1 MRILGVFA
9 HPDDETFC
17 MGGTVAKL
25 VATGAEAMIV
35 SFTQG
40 ESGQIR
46 DSKTATRNT
55 LGKVRAQELK
65 HACKHLGVQQVS
77 CLDYGDGKLTD
88 IDFNTLVEK
97 NTEIIREFK
106 PDVVVTFDAT
116 GGYGHPDHVTISRA
130 TKVAFSYAGNEKQ
143 FPHQIASGLTPH
155 QPFSLYHSYFPRSSR
170 LLMEQLV
177 EWLGSLETKFHG
189 NVDFAHGLMLL
200 SDESTML
207 GFASDHLKVE
217 WYPAGFYII
226 EQGEPP
232 SSLYLILSGRADVIQ
247 EQPDGR
253 LEKVDKLGPGQ
264 FIGEMAFAEGKK
276 RNAHVIAIDNM
287 SCLVF
292 SPGKPADF
300 AGRGEDAQYMV
311 GDPKFQTAE
320 DSQVTTRIEVID
332 HVDQKMAAISSHR
345 SQYPITTDMFPKKML
360 VELFGY
366 EYFIRVHP
374 PVELETEL
382 LSGIP

>member
-25 VATGAEAMIV
+25 VASGAEAMIV

-40 ESGQIR
+40 EAGQIR

-55 LGKVRAQELK
+55 LGKIRTQELK
-65 HACKHLGVQQVS
+65 KACQLLGVQHVS
-77 CLDYGDGKLTD
+77 CLDYGDGKLKD
-88 IDFNTLVEK
+88 IEFITLVEK
-97 NTEIIREFK
+97 TTQIIREFK
-106 PDVVVTFDAT
+106 PDIVATFDDDGA
-116 GGYGHPDHVTISRA
+116 YGHPDHITISRA
-130 TKVAFSYAGNEKQ
+130 TTAAFPLAGDETQ
-143 FPHQIASGLTPH
+143 FPNQISTGLTPH
-155 QPFSLYHSYFPRSSR
+155 QPFSLYHAHFPRSSR

-177 EWLGSLETKFHG
+177 DWLGSLESKFHG

-207 GFASDHLKVE
+207 GFASDHIKVE
-217 WYPAGFYII
+217 WYPAGYYII

-232 SSLYLILSGRADVIQ
+232 SSLYLILSGRADVVQ
-247 EQPDGR
+247 EQPDGT
-253 LEKVDKLGPGQ
+253 LEKVNELNPGQ

-292 SPGKPADF
+292 SPGKPTDF
-300 AGRGEDAQYMV
+300 AGRGEDAKYMV
-311 GDPKFQTAE
+311 GESKLQPTD
-320 DSQVTTRIEVID
+320 DSGATTRIEIID
-332 HVDQKMAAISSHR
+332 YIDQKVAAISSHR

-366 EYFIRVHP
+366 EYFVRIYP
-374 PVELETEL
+374 PIELETEL
-382 LSGIP
+382 LTEFP